1 MAADNLDISC
11 MSDFAD
17 YFSLTKKTV
26 LALQKKGVA
35 DIQQLLQLKD
45 AEITKLKL
53 PAAQLKFLRAGIL
66 ALRSEAAT
74 SSAAKSTPDPKST
87 RKAARNHLKTLTA
100 SPQQDSDDDDAW
112 QDNLGLMQLSPGK
125 QSFSDCA
132 AQDQTQQLA
141 FDPRSTLVL
150 KARTTRT
157 LHITDFLPD
166 HVKRRRHPRTNL
178 RLQATNTDAY
188 TIVQDSDTTYAG
200 LSIDEWGAAN
210 CRLMNEL
217 LASKQLKRQDME
229 FYLAYT
235 TKIFE
240 LASKFTWPSI
250 LIFDQHYRELQAEY
264 NMPWGSYAPQL
275 ELQLLQ
281 PKVIQQPASPRRLP
295 PTFSAQEDCRMFKA
309 KGSCTFGDN
318 CKYRHVR
325 PDKGQ
330 AEVPSVAKNG

>member
-1 MAADNLDISC
+1 
-11 MSDFAD
+11 
-17 YFSLTKKTV
+17 
-26 LALQKKGVA
+26 
-35 DIQQLLQLKD
+35 
-45 AEITKLKL
+45 
-53 PAAQLKFLRAGIL
+53 LRAGIL
-66 ALRSEAAT
+66 ALRSQAAT
-74 SSAAKSTPDPKST
+74 SSAVKSTPNLKST
-87 RKAARNHLKTLTA
+87 RKAARDHLKTLTA

-178 RLQATNTDAY
+178 RLQATNADAY

-217 LASKQLKRQDME
+217 LASKQLKRPDTE

-250 LIFDQHYRELQAEY
+250 LIFDQH
-264 NMPWGSYAPQL
+264 
-275 ELQLLQ
+275 
-281 PKVIQQPASPRRLP
+281 
-295 PTFSAQEDCRMFKA
+295 
-309 KGSCTFGDN
+309 
-318 CKYRHVR
+318 
-325 PDKGQ
+325 
-330 AEVPSVAKNG
+330 